1 MITRKE
7 MNHMAK
13 YIRETHYTENT
24 KRAMALMAMA
34 VCHTSNPRFD
44 EERFL
49 TACGVEL

>member
-13 YIRETHYTENT
+13 YIRDTDYSKTT
-24 KRAMALMAMA
+24 KQAMALMCMA

-49 TACGVEL
+49 KACEVEL